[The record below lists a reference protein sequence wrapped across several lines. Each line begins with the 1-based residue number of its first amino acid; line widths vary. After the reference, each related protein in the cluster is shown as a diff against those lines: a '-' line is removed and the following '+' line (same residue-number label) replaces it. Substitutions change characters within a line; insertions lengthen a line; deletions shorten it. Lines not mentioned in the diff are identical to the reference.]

1 MAKKDRKNKSTSCNN
16 VNIVLSD
23 SLNSEEIQKII
34 TNSLLAV
41 EDAKAQ
47 KIAEQ
52 KEIERKELRKF
63 MGYKEHDDK
72 KGFKKN
78 YLFFSIEPK

>member
-1 MAKKDRKNKSTSCNN
+1 MAKKDRKNKNTSCNN

-63 MGYKEHDDK
+63 WVTKSMMIKRGS
-72 KGFKKN
+72 KKN